1 MLVLMYYI
9 SMRIIKGVGEFF
21 ALDIG
26 TNAIRVV
33 ELSGDA
39 KSGWSLKHF
48 AYTPVD
54 KAVTQDNSENGK
66 AKLGEAI
73 MAAIQQSGTK
83 TKNVALSLPTAKAFT
98 TIIEVPNQPL
108 EELGKLVH
116 YQADQ
121 FIPMAMDDA
130 EMDWA
135 PLGTSLSD
143 PNKQDVL
150 LASTAKDYAEA
161 RMEDM
166 EKLGL
171 NVVAMEPDSISIARS
186 LMPVGATDA
195 RLVLDMGESSTDMAI
210 VYGNAI
216 RLVRAV
222 PGGLSGM
229 ARSVAATLNVADDQA
244 RQFIL
249 KFGLAQD
256 KLEGHVFQAL
266 SPVLESFS
274 TELSKSIKFFEN
286 KYPTIK
292 VGGISLSGHA
302 GQIPFVSE
310 YVEAKTGVPTQ
321 QGNPW
326 QLVRVTPEQQQSL
339 APVAM
344 EFAVAIGLAER
355 ENKL

>member
-1 MLVLMYYI
+1 MYYI
-9 SMRIIKGVGEFF
+9 GMGIKKGVGEFF

-26 TNAIRVV
+26 TNAIRIV

-54 KAVTQDNSENGK
+54 RTVTQDNSEVGK

-73 MAAIQQSGTK
+73 TTAIQQSGVK

-108 EELGKLVH
+108 EELAKTVH

-121 FIPMAMDDA
+121 YIPMAMDDA
-130 EMDWA
+130 EVDWA
-135 PLGTSLSD
+135 PLGVSLSD

-150 LASTAKDYAEA
+150 LASTARDYAEA
-161 RMEDM
+161 RTEEMER
-166 EKLGL
+166 LGL
-171 NVVAMEPDSISIARS
+171 NVIALEPDSISIARS

-195 RLVLDMGESSTDMAI
+195 RLILDMGESSTDMAI
-210 VYGNAI
+210 VYGNAL

-229 ARSVAATLNVADDQA
+229 ARSVAATLNVAEDQA

-266 SPVLESFS
+266 SPVLEGFAS
-274 TELSKSIKFFEN
+274 ELTKSIKFFEN
-286 KYPTIK
+286 KYPNYKI
-292 VGGISLSGHA
+292 GGISLSGYA
-302 GQIPFVSE
+302 GVIPFISE
-310 YVEAKTGVPTQ
+310 YIEAKTGVPSS

-326 QLVRVTPEQQQSL
+326 QLVRVTPEQQQAL

-355 ENKL
+355 ENEV

>member
-1 MLVLMYYI
+1 MYYI
-9 SMRIIKGVGEFF
+9 SMGIMKGVGEFF

-33 ELSGDA
+33 ELSGDV

-54 KAVTQDNSENGK
+54 RTVTQDNSEAGR

-73 MAAIQQSGTK
+73 KTAVEQSGVK
-83 TKNVALSLPTAKAFT
+83 TKNVALGIPAAKAFT
-98 TIIEVPNQPL
+98 TVIEVPNQPL
-108 EELGKLVH
+108 EELVKVVR

-121 FIPMAMDDA
+121 YIPMAIDDA
-130 EMDWA
+130 QMDWA
-135 PLGTSLSD
+135 PLGINPGD
-143 PNKQDVL
+143 PSKQDVL
-150 LASTAKDYAEA
+150 LASTAMDYAEVRTEA
-161 RMEDM
+161 IEQ
-166 EKLGL
+166 LGL
-171 NVVAMEPDSISIARS
+171 NVVALEPDSVSIARS

-210 VYGNAI
+210 VFGGAL

-222 PGGLSGM
+222 PGGLAGL
-229 ARSVAATLNVADDQA
+229 ARSVAASLNVDDNQA

-266 SPVLESFS
+266 SPVLEGFA
-274 TELSKSIKFFEN
+274 TELTKSIKFYEN
-286 KYPTIK
+286 KYPNVH
-292 VGGISLSGHA
+292 VGGISLSGYA
-302 GQIPFVSE
+302 GVIPFISE
-310 YVEAKTGVPTQ
+310 YVEAKTGVATA

-326 QLVRVTPEQQQSL
+326 QLVRVTPEQQQVL

-344 EFAVAIGLAER
+344 EFAVVIGLAER
-355 ENKL
+355 ENAV

>member
-1 MLVLMYYI
+1 
-9 SMRIIKGVGEFF
+9 MRIMKGVGEFF

-33 ELSGDA
+33 ELSGDV

-54 KAVTQDNSENGK
+54 RTVTQDNSEAGK
-66 AKLGEAI
+66 AKLGDAI
-73 MAAIQQSGTK
+73 KTAVEQAGIK
-83 TKNVALSLPTAKAFT
+83 TKNVAVGLPAVKAFT
-98 TIIEVPNQPL
+98 TIIEVSNQPL
-108 EELGKLVH
+108 DELAKLVR

-121 FIPMAMDDA
+121 YIPMAMDDA
-130 EMDWA
+130 QMDWA
-135 PLGTSLSD
+135 PLGPSIND
-143 PNKQDVL
+143 PNKQEVL
-150 LASTAKDYAEA
+150 LASTAIDYAEA
-161 RMEDM
+161 RMDEI
-166 EKLGL
+166 ERLGFNL
-171 NVVAMEPDSISIARS
+171 VALEPDSISIARS

-210 VYGNAI
+210 VYGNAL

-222 PGGLSGM
+222 PGGLAGL
-229 ARSVAATLNVADDQA
+229 ARSVAATLNVDETQA

-266 SPVLESFS
+266 SPVLEAFAV
-274 TELSKSIKFFEN
+274 ELSKSIKFFEN
-286 KYPTIK
+286 KYPNVK
-292 VGGISLSGHA
+292 VGGTALSGYA
-302 GQIPFVSE
+302 GVIPFIAE
-310 YVEAKTGVPTQ
+310 YIEAKTGVPTA

-326 QLVRVTPEQQQSL
+326 QLVRVTPEQQQALS
-339 APVAM
+339 PVAM

-355 ENKL
+355 ENQV